1 MSIDPSGSGASFEL
15 LARLEG
21 VEITELTPG
30 ELGLPMPLPTAP
42 TVVSTNANG
51 EPANDVAF
59 APSLSRDG
67 SFVTFACLAD
77 NMVDGDANAAFDIIR
92 KDLTT
97 REIELITQVGVP
109 GQGVLPT
116 DGNSFFSSI
125 SGDDS
130 VVAFDS
136 AAGNLSNVDTG
147 QRNVFVTA
155 VDSAEVELV
164 SIVGNRF
171 ASDPSISAD
180 GSLVAFTA
188 TATGDAETGDP
199 APLDTI
205 TGRVYVRDLADGSL
219 LEASSDADGNF
230 ADRPSGDPDISA
242 NGAFV
247 AFESLAT
254 NLIGEDRNPGA
265 DIYVKSLID
274 GSIQIASTTS
284 DGAQGVGN
292 SINPAISGDGA
303 FVAFQSRARLV
314 AGDTDNANDIYLKNM
329 ETGELNL
336 VTINADGIKANGAS
350 FTPSISDD
358 GRFVAFRSAADNLV
372 EGDDNGRPD
381 IFVADMQTGEFLRI
395 ELASD
400 TSGAN
405 PELVQPTL
413 SGDGALVAFVDQVTV
428 GDGGG
433 LLASQ
438 VLVAPVEGF
447 GAAALDVADV
457 LSSDLEPLAG
467 GAAERSAGA
476 PAPVPASAAAGTP
489 AADLGALV
497 VQPDA
502 A

>member
-1 MSIDPSGSGASFEL
+1 M
-15 LARLEG
+15 
-21 VEITELTPG
+21 
-30 ELGLPMPLPTAP
+30 
-42 TVVSTNANG
+42 
-51 EPANDVAF
+51 
-59 APSLSRDG
+59 
-67 SFVTFACLAD
+67 TFACLAD
-77 NMVDGDANAAFDIIR
+77 NMVDGDANAAFDIFR

-97 REIELITQVGVP
+97 GEIELITQVGVP

-125 SGDDS
+125 SGDGS

-254 NLIGEDRNPGA
+254 DEID
-265 DIYVKSLID
+265 KSFLRD
-274 GSIQIASTTS
+274 G
-284 DGAQGVGN
+284 DM
-292 SINPAISGDGA
+292 
-303 FVAFQSRARLV
+303 LV
-314 AGDTDNANDIYLKNM
+314 WH
-329 ETGELNL
+329 
-336 VTINADGIKANGAS
+336 
-350 FTPSISDD
+350 
-358 GRFVAFRSAADNLV
+358 
-372 EGDDNGRPD
+372 GRPR
-381 IFVADMQTGEFLRI
+381 GEER
-395 ELASD
+395 
-400 TSGAN
+400 
-405 PELVQPTL
+405 
-413 SGDGALVAFVDQVTV
+413 
-428 GDGGG
+428 GGG
-433 LLASQ
+433 CELRR
-438 VLVAPVEGF
+438 
-447 GAAALDVADV
+447 AA
-457 LSSDLEPLAG
+457 
-467 GAAERSAGA
+467 
-476 PAPVPASAAAGTP
+476 
-489 AADLGALV
+489 
-497 VQPDA
+497 
-502 A
+502 